1 MIVHMLYLK
10 YGRKININ
18 IKYIKEIMRQMSN
31 YNDYD
36 KCRNWNSKDWP
47 NDAYTN
53 VNNLNVKI
61 FSGLPK
67 DVEKQIYD
75 FINSKPINIDKI
87 LQSESSNNNDYSI
100 TITIFYYSE
109 ELSRFIEKNLT
120 VEALGELIGDHIEGN
135 LGIKLLD
142 VYDYVMNKTGI

>member
-1 MIVHMLYLK
+1 
-10 YGRKININ
+10 
-18 IKYIKEIMRQMSN
+18 MRQMSN